1 MYFFLTSR
9 NFTFY
14 PSRPIKFLR
23 FSCSK
28 PNILSIF
35 SSTTHH
41 QALRFT
47 QLFHV
52 KHLLLFYHSISNKIF
67 TPPPSFSSSQYIT
80 HLFHFIFFLF
90 HVEHNHHPITCR
102 NTNISPSFLHSL
114 TSSPSEHKVK
124 TFPTSPSNFSS
135 RCFT

>member
-47 QLFHV
+47 QMFHV
-52 KHLLLFYHSISNKIF
+52 KHLLLFYHSISN
-67 TPPPSFSSSQYIT
+67 TPPFIFIIT
-80 HLFHFIFFLF
+80 IHHTPFHFIFFLF
-90 HVEHNHHPITCR
+90 HVEHNHHPIICR
-102 NTNISPSFLHSL
+102 STNISPSFLHSL

>member
-1 MYFFLTSR
+1 MYFLTSR

-47 QLFHV
+47 QMFHV

-67 TPPPSFSSSQYIT
+67 TPPLHFHHHNTSHTFSL
-80 HLFHFIFFLF
+80 HLFLF